1 MDSTSHYVQVQPG
14 SFALVKNDGIV
25 HSVGQRGGTI
35 INKDNCVQLVLEGGG
50 DRQMNI
56 LEYLKTE
63 ILDEKRLESRVPINN
78 SPDKEN
84 GTVVSFFERDIALK
98 IEVMEDGV
106 PRNVVDQP
114 SQPSKKPLVI
124 PHQQILHSNKINLN
138 NSPVKRKKKK
148 FRDKLLRPKN
158 YVCGECGTGFVSTK
172 DLNRHRVVHTGE
184 KPYSCPYCDQK
195 FTAPSSRATHIRSI
209 HEKSQEF
216 LCPECEKPFNQKS
229 NMVKHYKTIHLET
242 VVIICQ
248 ECGRDFNQASALR
261 RHIKIV
267 HKKELPH
274 ACGQCGK
281 RFALAESLKKH
292 MEAIHL
298 KSRAYPCTYC
308 DYAAS
313 RADMLKI
320 HIRKIHTKEW
330 SYKCGV
336 CEAKGTPWGCILPKE
351 LRRHMQTRHPQ
362 EYQMQQEAEDKN
374 KEEEKLRL
382 EKRAKAERKAKQQVV
397 KVERVDKIHL
407 NVEERAQQLLN
418 EIKQPLEFSVQLE
431 AEVRARACRA
441 PASVLATSQLPKDDV
456 YLQAT
461 MAPQLVMTDKRQTIT
476 KPVIYT
482 EQVTHVLP
490 TQLNQTVNS
499 QSWGNAG
506 YSQSSNVV
514 APQFYRQTSA
524 PSNRVGPE
532 YQHSQHQV
540 QGDRWVGVTQETP
553 THTVVV
559 QNRQPDNL
567 LPNNS
572 NNPGMSALRL
582 LYDFPRT

>member
-1 MDSTSHYVQVQPG
+1 V
-14 SFALVKNDGIV
+14 VKNDGLV
-25 HSVGQRGGTI
+25 HSVGQRAGTI

-63 ILDEKRLESRVPINN
+63 ILDEKRLESRIPINN
-78 SPDKEN
+78 SSPDKEN

-106 PRNVVDQP
+106 ARNVVEQP
-114 SQPSKKPLVI
+114 HQVKKPLVI
-124 PHQQILHSNKINLN
+124 PHQQIIPSNKICLA
-138 NSPVKRKKKK
+138 SPVKRKKKK

-336 CEAKGTPWGCILPKE
+336 CEGKGTPWGCILPKE

-362 EYQMQQEAEDKN
+362 EHQIQQEVEDKN
-374 KEEEKLRL
+374 KEDEKLRL
-382 EKRAKAERKAKQQVV
+382 DKRAKAERRAKQQTV
-397 KVERVDKIHL
+397 KIERVEKML
-407 NVEERAQQLLN
+407 VNVEERAQQLLN

-441 PASVLATSQLPKDDV
+441 PASVLATSQTVKEDV
-456 YLQAT
+456 FLQSNLT
-461 MAPQLVMTDKRQTIT
+461 PQVIMGDKRQNIM
-476 KPVIYT
+476 KPVVYA
-482 EQVTHVLP
+482 EQVTHILP
-490 TQLNQTVNS
+490 GPTGHTVGTQPN
-499 QSWGNAG
+499 WGSVG
-506 YSQSSNVV
+506 YSQGVGTGT
-514 APQFYRQTSA
+514 QFYRQAA
-524 PSNRVGPE
+524 PTQSRVGTE
-532 YQHSQHQV
+532 YQQPQP
-540 QGDRWVGVTQETP
+540 QGDRWVGVAQDNG

-559 QNRQPDNL
+559 QNRPTENMVTH
-567 LPNNS
+567 NT
-572 NNPGMSALRL
+572 NNPSISALRL

>member
-1 MDSTSHYVQVQPG
+1 
-14 SFALVKNDGIV
+14 
-25 HSVGQRGGTI
+25 
-35 INKDNCVQLVLEGGG
+35 
-50 DRQMNI
+50 
-56 LEYLKTE
+56 
-63 ILDEKRLESRVPINN
+63 
-78 SPDKEN
+78 
-84 GTVVSFFERDIALK
+84 
-98 IEVMEDGV
+98 
-106 PRNVVDQP
+106 
-114 SQPSKKPLVI
+114 
-124 PHQQILHSNKINLN
+124 
-138 NSPVKRKKKK
+138 
-148 FRDKLLRPKN
+148 
-158 YVCGECGTGFVSTK
+158 
-172 DLNRHRVVHTGE
+172 
-184 KPYSCPYCDQK
+184 
-195 FTAPSSRATHIRSI
+195 
-209 HEKSQEF
+209 
-216 LCPECEKPFNQKS
+216 
-229 NMVKHYKTIHLET
+229 MVKHYKTIHLET

-362 EYQMQQEAEDKN
+362 EYQMQQEAEDRN

-461 MAPQLVMTDKRQTIT
+461 MAPQLVMADKRQTIT
-476 KPVIYT
+476 KPVVYT

-532 YQHSQHQV
+532 FQHSQHQV

-559 QNRQPDNL
+559 QNRQP
-567 LPNNS
+567 NNS

>member
-1 MDSTSHYVQVQPG
+1 MVFSDIHCEIVIAFIRLFCFRYIIASTSIMDSTSHYVQVQG
-14 SFALVKNDGIV
+14 GGYAVVKNDGLV

-63 ILDEKRLESRVPINN
+63 ILDEKRLESRVPVTNS

-98 IEVMEDGV
+98 IEVMEEGV
-106 PRNVVDQP
+106 ARNITEQVHPV
-114 SQPSKKPLVI
+114 KKPLVV
-124 PHQQILHSNKINLN
+124 PHQQIIHSNKISLA
-138 NSPVKRKKKK
+138 SPVKKKKKK

-336 CEAKGTPWGCILPKE
+336 CEGKGTPWGCILPKE

-362 EYQMQQEAEDKN
+362 EYQMQQEVDDRN
-374 KEEEKLRL
+374 KEEERLRL
-382 EKRAKAERKAKQQVV
+382 EKRAKAERRAKQQTI
-397 KVERVDKIHL
+397 KVERVEKIPV
-407 NVEERAQQLLN
+407 NVEERALQLLN
-418 EIKQPLEFSVQLE
+418 EIKQPL
-431 AEVRARACRA
+431 
-441 PASVLATSQLPKDDV
+441 
-456 YLQAT
+456 
-461 MAPQLVMTDKRQTIT
+461 
-476 KPVIYT
+476 
-482 EQVTHVLP
+482 
-490 TQLNQTVNS
+490 
-499 QSWGNAG
+499 
-506 YSQSSNVV
+506 
-514 APQFYRQTSA
+514 
-524 PSNRVGPE
+524 
-532 YQHSQHQV
+532 
-540 QGDRWVGVTQETP
+540 
-553 THTVVV
+553 
-559 QNRQPDNL
+559 
-567 LPNNS
+567 
-572 NNPGMSALRL
+572 
-582 LYDFPRT
+582 

>member
-1 MDSTSHYVQVQPG
+1 MDGTNHYVQVQG
-14 SFALVKNDGIV
+14 GGFAVVKNDGLV

-63 ILDEKRLESRVPINN
+63 ILDEKRLESRIPINN
-78 SPDKEN
+78 SSPDKEN

-106 PRNVVDQP
+106 ARNVTEQQHP
-114 SQPSKKPLVI
+114 IKKPLTI
-124 PHQQILHSNKINLN
+124 PHQQIIPSNKICLT
-138 NSPVKRKKKK
+138 SPIKRRKKK

-362 EYQMQQEAEDKN
+362 EHQMQQEVEDKN
-374 KEEEKLRL
+374 KEDEKLRL
-382 EKRAKAERKAKQQVV
+382 EKRAKAERRAKQQTL
-397 KVERVDKIHL
+397 KLERVEKML
-407 NVEERAQQLLN
+407 VNVEDRAQQLLN

-431 AEVRARACRA
+431 AEVRAKACRA
-441 PASVLATSQLPKDDV
+441 PPSVLATSQGEKEEV
-456 YLQAT
+456 YT
-461 MAPQLVMTDKRQTIT
+461 MSQQVVLGDKRQNTV
-476 KPVIYT
+476 KPVLYT
-482 EQVTHVLP
+482 EQVAHILP
-490 TQLNQTVNS
+490 SNTVATQPTWGTV
-499 QSWGNAG
+499 G
-506 YSQSSNVV
+506 YSAGVGTGT
-514 APQFYRQTSA
+514 QFYRQSSV
-524 PSNRVGPE
+524 PPPPRVGTE
-532 YQHSQHQV
+532 YTQQA
-540 QGDRWVGVTQETP
+540 QGDRWVGVAQAQDNTG

-559 QNRQPDNL
+559 QQNRQADTMVTH
-567 LPNNS
+567 NNG
-572 NNPGMSALRL
+572 NPSISALRL

>member
-1 MDSTSHYVQVQPG
+1 MKP
-14 SFALVKNDGIV
+14 DGLV

-35 INKDNCVQLVLEGGG
+35 INKDNCVQLVLDGGG
-50 DRQMNI
+50 DRQLNI

-63 ILDEKRLESRVPINN
+63 ILDEKRLESRLPVVNS

-84 GTVVSFFERDIALK
+84 GTVVSFFEKDIALK

-106 PRNVVDQP
+106 VRNITEQHNNI
-114 SQPSKKPLVI
+114 KKPHVI
-124 PHQQILHSNKINLN
+124 PHQQIIHSNKMSLA
-138 NSPVKRKKKK
+138 SPVKKKKKK
-148 FRDKLLRPKN
+148 FRDKLLRAKS

-209 HEKSQEF
+209 HEKSQQF

-336 CEAKGTPWGCILPKE
+336 CEGKGTPWGCILPKE

-362 EYQMQQEAEDKN
+362 EHHMQQEVEDKN
-374 KEEEKLRL
+374 KEEERLRL
-382 EKRAKAERKAKQQVV
+382 DKRAKAERRAKQQAI
-397 KVERVDKIHL
+397 KVERVEKMAV
-407 NVEERAQQLLN
+407 NVDERALQLLN
-418 EIKQPLEFSVQLE
+418 EIKHPLEFSVQLE

-441 PASVLATSQLPKDDV
+441 PASVLATSQSDKEDV
-456 YLQAT
+456 FMQPNCSHQVI
-461 MAPQLVMTDKRQTIT
+461 MDKKQNLL
-476 KPVIYT
+476 KPVVYT
-482 EQVTHVLP
+482 EQVSSHILP
-490 TQLNQTVNS
+490 HSLATGQG
-499 QSWGNAG
+499 SWGGGG
-506 YSQSSNVV
+506 YTQNVGGT
-514 APQFYRQTSA
+514 QFYRQATQA
-524 PSNRVGPE
+524 PTHRVATE
-532 YQHSQHQV
+532 YQHSQPLSDSHS
-540 QGDRWVGVTQETP
+540 RWVGVTQDTG
-553 THTVVV
+553 THTVLV
-559 QNRQPDNL
+559 QNRQGTDNMA
-567 LPNNS
+567 NHNT
-572 NNPGMSALRL
+572 NNPGISALRL
-582 LYDFPRT
+582 LYDFPK